1 MKRLLLLL
9 REHKMKNVDC
19 SKLPEEGRDDP
30 SQISLDRCD
39 CLIQQYLAWKKE
51 NHQKSTWAQGVA
63 LVATAI
69 IPVILLLPW
78 RYVNIV
84 GAAFSTLAAIA
95 TGLLAINGWRE
106 NFIRYGYI
114 YHMLQVEK
122 FLYKAH
128 ATNEYPDK
136 EPDKATKNFVKRVEG
151 LVTLDVTE
159 WRTEMQRIDERS
171 Q

>member
-1 MKRLLLLL
+1 MSNK
-9 REHKMKNVDC
+9 DC
-19 SKLPEEGRDDP
+19 YKLPADSKRMDELALE
-30 SQISLDRCD
+30 RCD
-39 CLIQQYLAWKKE
+39 CLIQQYLDWKKE
-51 NHQKSTWAQGVA
+51 NHRKSTRAQAVA
-63 LVATAI
+63 LIATAL

-84 GAAFSTLAAIA
+84 GALFSAGAAIA

-122 FLYKAH
+122 FLYRAH
-128 ATNEYPDK
+128 DSDE
-136 EPDKATKNFVKRVEG
+136 ATKNFVKRIEG

>member
-1 MKRLLLLL
+1 MNDK
-9 REHKMKNVDC
+9 DC
-19 SKLPEEGRDDP
+19 SELPEEGKTLD
-30 SQISLDRCD
+30 QIALDRCD
-39 CLIQQYLAWKKE
+39 CLIQQYLKWKRD
-51 NHQKSTWAQGVA
+51 NHLRSKLAQGVA
-63 LVATAI
+63 LVATAV

-78 RYVNIV
+78 EHVKIV
-84 GAAFSTLAAIA
+84 GAAFSAVAAIA

-122 FLYKAH
+122 YLFKAQ
-128 ATNEYPDK
+128 AAKEYEEI
-136 EPDKATKNFVKRVEG
+136 EPLKATRNFVKHIEG

-159 WRTEMQRIDERS
+159 WRTEMQRIDDRS

>member
-1 MKRLLLLL
+1 MSSI
-9 REHKMKNVDC
+9 DC
-19 SKLPEEGRDDP
+19 SQLLEEGKTQ
-30 SQISLDRCD
+30 SQIALDRCD
-39 CLIQQYLAWKKE
+39 CLIQQYLNWKKE
-51 NHQKSTWAQGVA
+51 NHQRSNLAQGVA
-63 LVATAI
+63 LVFTAF
-69 IPVILLLPW
+69 IPVILLVPW
-78 RYVNIV
+78 EHVNII
-84 GAAFSTLAAIA
+84 GAVFSTIAAIA

-122 FLYKAH
+122 YLYITQ
-128 ATNEYPDK
+128 ATKEYPDND
-136 EPDKATKNFVKRVEG
+136 PQKATRNFVKRIEG

>member
-1 MKRLLLLL
+1 MSNMECHELSA
-9 REHKMKNVDC
+9 ET
-19 SKLPEEGRDDP
+19 SP
-30 SQISLDRCD
+30 LDRCD
-39 CLIQQYLAWKKE
+39 CLIRQYLGWKKK
-51 NHQKSTWAQGVA
+51 NHRRSTWAQGVA
-63 LVATAI
+63 LVFTGV

-78 RYVNIV
+78 GYAKIV
-84 GAAFSTLAAIA
+84 GAAFSALAAIA

-122 FLYKAH
+122 YLYIAH
-128 ATNEYPDK
+128 ASKEYPDN
-136 EPDKATKNFVKRVEG
+136 DSQKATKNFVKRVEA

-159 WRTEMQRIDERS
+159 WRTEMQRIQDPS

>member
-1 MKRLLLLL
+1 MST
-9 REHKMKNVDC
+9 VDC
-19 SKLPEEGRDDP
+19 SKLPEEGKTLD
-30 SQISLDRCD
+30 QIALDRCD

-51 NHQKSTWAQGVA
+51 NHRRSTLAQGIA
-63 LVATAI
+63 LVFTSI
-69 IPVILLLPW
+69 IPVILLVPW
-78 RYVNIV
+78 EHVNIV
-84 GAAFSTLAAIA
+84 GATFSALAAIA

-122 FLYKAH
+122 YLYKAQ
-128 ATNEYPDK
+128 ATKEYPDN
-136 EPDKATKNFVKRVEG
+136 DLQKATKNFVKRIEG

-159 WRTEMQRIDERS
+159 WRTEMQRIEDRS